1 MSSHSLTYLVSVAVP
16 FVYIVSI
23 GIPIT
28 VQISYDYFQNM
39 KCEEGVKG
47 KIIMY
52 GISYSLADL
61 QLLTWK
67 NVLLEPRRIVAPM

>member
-1 MSSHSLTYLVSVAVP
+1 MSSHSLTYLVSVAVS

-47 KIIMY
+47 KIY
-52 GISYSLADL
+52 KISYSLADL